1 MKLILFFIVLLLLLI
16 FINNKKEYFS
26 QKKIIGDISYE
37 DYKVDDQKLAKFFSD
52 NLLEPRMMTYT
63 IGQEGLGVQ
72 DEINTISFKAEN
84 VKSVLGENG
93 VKKVGGKEI
102 ANLEAVIPVLF
113 YGAKHNFKNI
123 NDILVSIED
132 LKAQIVELKKSE

>member
-63 IGQEGLGVQ
+63 IGKEGLGVQ

-84 VKSVLGENG
+84 VKSVLGKNG

-113 YGAKHNFKNI
+113 YGAQQNFKKI
-123 NDILVSIED
+123 NDILVDMED
-132 LKAQIVELKKSE
+132 LKAQIVELKKK